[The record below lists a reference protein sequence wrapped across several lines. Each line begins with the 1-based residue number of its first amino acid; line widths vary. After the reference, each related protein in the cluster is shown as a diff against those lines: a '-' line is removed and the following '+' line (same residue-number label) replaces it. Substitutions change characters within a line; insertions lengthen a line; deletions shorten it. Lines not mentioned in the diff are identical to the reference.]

1 MGGCI
6 IIAAIFF
13 IVFLVENSQIA
24 FIFFLLIIVSVVA
37 MIISVFSESASK
49 NSNSAQERVAVSNY
63 KSLPK
68 LDLPDGYVYVIKDL
82 KYPKFKIGRTVNPTS
97 RIREIQRNEVGELVY
112 VELIR
117 TPDVVA
123 AENYWHRRFAAS
135 RIRKDREWFELDEK
149 QLREIRDWGTPHQ
162 IPRSSGQFL
171 SSVGALAILV
181 ATVVYVGMLAVENS
195 HTSNVSTSRSSSASR
210 STQKNSVW
218 QPAST
223 RRPLPTRQPTDIPT
237 KLPAATKS
245 PTVTQT
251 ATATHTPTATSTPI
265 PTSTA
270 LPPSAAP
277 IYYVETANDLNAR
290 VRACASTN
298 CKVVGRLRPDTEIH
312 PTAEV
317 EGEII
322 NGSAIWIEFEFQGE
336 TAYIHSSLLKID

>member
-6 IIAAIFF
+6 VVAV
-13 IVFLVENSQIA
+13 IVFLVALEQII
-24 FIFFLLIIVSVVA
+24 IFLVQNPYIALTFFVIIVLLVTLIITFS
-37 MIISVFSESASK
+37 SESASK
-49 NSNSAQERVAVSNY
+49 NSNSAKERVAVSNY

-68 LDLPDGYVYVIKDL
+68 LDLPGGYVYVIKDL
-82 KYPKFKIGRTVNPTS
+82 KYPKFKIGRTVNPAS

-149 QLREIRDWGTPHQ
+149 QLREIRDWGTPSQ
-162 IPRSSGQFL
+162 SPRSIEL
-171 SSVGALAILV
+171 SLSTVKMLTILV
-181 ATVVYVGMLAVENS
+181 AVVLFVGILTVANS
-195 HTSNVSTSRSSSASR
+195 HTSNAPTSRSSSA
-210 STQKNSVW
+210 W

-223 RRPLPTRQPTDIPT
+223 RRPLPTIKPTDIPT
-237 KLPAATKS
+237 KPPAATKL

-251 ATATHTPTATSTPI
+251 ATATHTPIATSTPM

-270 LPPSAAP
+270 LPPSAVP

-290 VRACASTN
+290 VRGCPSTACEI
-298 CKVVGRLRPDTEIH
+298 VGRLRPGD
-312 PTAEV
+312 AVRSAGQV
-317 EGEII
+317 EGETV
-322 NGSAIWIEFEFQGE
+322 NGSAVWIEFEFQGE
-336 TAYIHSSLLKID
+336 TAYIHTSLLKID